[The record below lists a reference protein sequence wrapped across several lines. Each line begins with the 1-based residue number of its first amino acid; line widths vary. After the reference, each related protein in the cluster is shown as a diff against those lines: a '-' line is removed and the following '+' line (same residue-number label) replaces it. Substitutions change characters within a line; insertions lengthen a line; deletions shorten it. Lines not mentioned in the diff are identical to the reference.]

1 MTATVETVAE
11 QLDLAAIM
19 PTEKVLPTIA
29 RSVTL
34 TETHTGKIAANDEQK
49 A

>member
-11 QLDLAAIM
+11 QLDLASIM
-19 PTEKVLPTIA
+19 PTEKVVSAVA

-34 TETHTGKIAANDEQK
+34 TEADTGKWI
-49 A
+49 